1 MNCSAH
7 SLTKSRSLDHWRP
20 DGLGK
25 GLGQLGGLAS
35 NDGAMLGNGVDV
47 LDDLIEFRNLAIGYD
62 DGAFKLFEDRH
73 SGLVDITNSFAYLV
87 EDAAK
92 SEQWNRA

>member
-1 MNCSAH
+1 MAYLGRTDRILNLGLTHPTPRTMNCSAH

-47 LDDLIEFRNLAIGYD
+47 LDDLIEFKYLAIG
-62 DGAFKLFEDRH
+62 
-73 SGLVDITNSFAYLV
+73 
-87 EDAAK
+87 
-92 SEQWNRA
+92 